1 MLLKRLPSLL
11 FAIFFAQ
18 SSWLAYANTNPQVI
32 METSKGTFT
41 LELYPDKAPKTVA
54 NFLAYVDDGFY
65 DNSIFHRIVPDF
77 VIQGGG
83 FEKGMKPKKTRK
95 SIKNESS
102 NRLKNLTGTIAMA
115 RKTHPDTATSQ
126 FFINLNYNAS
136 LDWKADFQPGYTV
149 FGRVSQGMDVIAEI
163 AKVPAKTLD
172 RMQNV
177 PTEDIYILSARRK
190 VPEAENTADEKAQ
203 AITAPPANESAEKAA
218 VESADSGEKESQ
230 AFVAGEHYEV
240 LERPVPTRNSDKI
253 EVVEMFSYGC
263 PHCYE
268 FEAMIREWSRQQA
281 DDVDFWVMPAVWNK
295 PMALYARAF
304 YAARQLNVSE
314 IIHHPLFTAIVI
326 EQRKISSEKELED
339 FFARY
344 GVDRQAFNEAF
355 NSSAV
360 TTQVKHAEE
369 RVRLY
374 KPVGVPEIV
383 VNGKYRIG
391 RMGAGGLA
399 EMLPVLNFLVDR
411 ERKAS
416 AALSPVATPE

>member
-1 MLLKRLPSLL
+1 MLFKRLSLL
-11 FAIFFAQ
+11 LLTVFFLQGALPAHAD
-18 SSWLAYANTNPQVI
+18 SKAEVI
-32 METSKGTFT
+32 VETSKGTFT
-41 LELYPDKAPKTVA
+41 LELYPEKAPKTVA
-54 NFLAYVDDGFY
+54 NFLTYVDDGFY
-65 DNSIFHRIVPDF
+65 DNTIFHRIIADF

-95 SIKNESS
+95 SVENESG

-126 FFINLNYNAS
+126 FFINLNHNAR

-163 AKVPAKTLD
+163 ARVPTTTLD

-177 PTEDIYILSARRK
+177 PREDTYILSARRK
-190 VPEAENTADEKAQ
+190 APEAAKTTEEKAQ
-203 AITAPPANESAEKAA
+203 TETESAANKAA
-218 VESADSGEKESQ
+218 EQTSVKGEDSGGKEPP
-230 AFVAGEHYEV
+230 AFVAGQHYEV
-240 LERPVPTRNSDKI
+240 LERAVPTRNSDKI

-281 DDVDFWVMPAVWNK
+281 GDVDFWVMPAVWNK
-295 PMALYARAF
+295 SMAMYARAF
-304 YAARQLNVSE
+304 YAARELNVSE

-326 EQRKISSEKELED
+326 EQRKISTEKELED

-344 GVDRQAFNEAF
+344 GVNRQKFNEAF
-355 NSSAV
+355 HSSAV
-360 TTQVKHAEE
+360 TTEVKHAEE

-374 KPVGVPEIV
+374 KPMGVPEIV

-399 EMLPVLNFLVDR
+399 EMLPVLDFLVDK

-416 AALSPVATPE
+416 ASLSPVATPE